1 MCDGDKCLDCEDFQD
16 ALQLAEDRFDN
27 LTDMAQEA
35 IAILEKLQNSAL
47 DGITT
52 ISRVL

>member
-1 MCDGDKCLDCEDFQD
+1 MCDGDKCLDCADFQD
-16 ALQLAEDRFDN
+16 ALQLAEGRFDN

-35 IAILEKLQNSAL
+35 IDILEKVKNSAW